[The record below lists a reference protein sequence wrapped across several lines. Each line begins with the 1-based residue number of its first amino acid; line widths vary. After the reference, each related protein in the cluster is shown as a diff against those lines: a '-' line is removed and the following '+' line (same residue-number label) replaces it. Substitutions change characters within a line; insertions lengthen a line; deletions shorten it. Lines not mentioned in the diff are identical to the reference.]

1 MCSEMDF
8 TYEEWRRKRR
18 KIYEEGKIVAGG
30 RSEATLAPFARV
42 PLKKIRHF

>member
-30 RSEATLAPFARV
+30 RSEATLALFARV
-42 PLKKIRHF
+42 PP